1 MIRRLLVVLVV
12 LVVVCIK
19 TVSMLQMVAIILLP
33 NASPLPQFFFTIAI
47 AVKLH
52 YKLISQL
59 F

>member
-33 NASPLPQFFFTIAI
+33 NASPPATILLHHCDRGEI
-47 AVKLH
+47 AL
-52 YKLISQL
+52 
-59 F
+59 